1 MHLIVIF
8 LFSLK
13 YAPLYLLIISYF
25 KYSIF
30 FKYLIFIYFLFFFSL
45 IYVSIPV

>member
-13 YAPLYLLIISYF
+13 YAPLYLLIFSYF

-30 FKYLIFIYFLFFFSL
+30 FKYLILIFFFSL